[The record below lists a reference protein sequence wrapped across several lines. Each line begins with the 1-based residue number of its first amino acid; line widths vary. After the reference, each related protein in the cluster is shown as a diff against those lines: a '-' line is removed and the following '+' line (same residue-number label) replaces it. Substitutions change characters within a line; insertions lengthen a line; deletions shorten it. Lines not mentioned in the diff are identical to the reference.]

1 VINGYEIIKFYNQQN
16 IFCYNQ
22 LNAARL
28 VMNGQEQLTI
38 EQQFKLK
45 VLKEQVKTLN
55 LEQAQNYLVELLTQS
70 MIKDNLLAQWMKG
83 NN

>member
-1 VINGYEIIKFYNQQN
+1 
-16 IFCYNQ
+16 
-22 LNAARL
+22 
-28 VMNGQEQLTI
+28 MNGQEQLTI

-70 MIKDNLLAQWMKG
+70 MIKDVRFV
-83 NN
+83 